1 MTTLPPAQLASRYRH
16 LKWASVLY
24 LLPGIFVLLT
34 NAVISVLGD
43 STTFVSPLN
52 RLGLALLAAGL
63 LLVPIMLVALHRLSP
78 DWRAVLDARAARVV
92 RHLHW
97 LRLAQWWCASVG
109 ALAFA
114 LLAFAPTP
122 VDDWLGLGSPHAPLY
137 ELPLFAYL
145 FLSAIIASAP
155 LFLLG
160 RFDRPR

>member
-24 LLPGIFVLLT
+24 LLPGLLVLLA

-63 LLVPIMLVALHRLSP
+63 LLVLATLEALRRFSP
-78 DWRAVLDARAARVV
+78 DWRAVLDTRAARVV
-92 RHLHW
+92 RHPHW

-109 ALAFA
+109 ALVFT

-122 VDDWLGLGSPHAPLY
+122 LGDWLGLGSPHAPLY
-137 ELPLFAYL
+137 ELPFFTYL
-145 FLSAIIASAP
+145 CLSGVIASAP